1 MTSTPR
7 PILTFD
13 CGTTSVRAIVFDGDA
28 AVAVAQREFAQHF
41 PAPGWVEHDA
51 AEIWAAA
58 LACARDAVASAG
70 RLPRGISAGDIA
82 AIAVTNQR
90 ETAVVWDRATGVPIA
105 PAIVW
110 QDRRTASRMAELREA
125 GHGPRVRALTG
136 LRLDP
141 YFSASKFAWILDRT
155 PGARAR
161 AERGELA
168 AGTIDA
174 WMLWNLTGGRV
185 HATDAS
191 NASRTMLAAIGAHA
205 GAAGC
210 AWSDELCALFGVPR
224 AMLPAIVDSAGVV
237 GESVPA
243 LLGAAIPIAGIAGD
257 QQAAL
262 FGQRCTRPGMAK
274 CTFGTG
280 CFLLA
285 HAGADAV
292 APPEGLLTTVAW
304 RIGGRAEYAVEG
316 SVFVGGSAV
325 QWLRDGLRLIDRAP
339 EVNALAAS
347 VPDSGGVV
355 VVPAFAGLGA
365 PWWDAEARGAVLG
378 ITRGSTKAHVAR
390 ATLEGVA
397 HQVAD
402 LVDAI
407 RAGGIAVDELRVD
420 GGAAAS
426 DLLMQLQAD
435 LAGVPVARPHMLEST
450 AYGAALLARVGVS
463 RPDAPRAAD
472 PADDAVPAQPS
483 IERRFEPVAA
493 PDARCAARLR
503 WSAAVAAVR
512 AFAHPGSSH
521 ATDDASPQASA
532 QASAQAR
539 TLTPTHATD
548 RDTEP

>member
-1 MTSTPR
+1 M
-7 PILTFD
+7 
-13 CGTTSVRAIVFDGDA
+13 
-28 AVAVAQREFAQHF
+28 
-41 PAPGWVEHDA
+41 
-51 AEIWAAA
+51 
-58 LACARDAVASAG
+58 
-70 RLPRGISAGDIA
+70 
-82 AIAVTNQR
+82 
-90 ETAVVWDRATGVPIA
+90 VWDRATGEPIA

-110 QDRRTASRMAELREA
+110 QDRRTAPLMATMRAA
-125 GHGPRVRALTG
+125 GHEERVRALTG

-141 YFSASKFAWILDRT
+141 YFSASKFAWILDHV

-191 NASRTMLAAIGAHA
+191 NASRTLLAAIGGHA
-205 GAAGC
+205 GDAAGC
-210 AWSDELCALFGVPR
+210 AWSDELCALFRVPR

-237 GESVPA
+237 GASAPG

-262 FGQRCTRPGMAK
+262 FGQRCVARGMAK

-285 HAGADAV
+285 HAGDAAV
-292 APPEGLLTTVAW
+292 APPDGLLTTVAW
-304 RIGGRAEYAVEG
+304 RIAGRTEYAVEG

-325 QWLRDGLRLIDRAP
+325 QWLRDGLRFFARAS

-378 ITRGSTKAHVAR
+378 LTRGATKAHLAR

-407 RAGGIAVDELRVD
+407 RAGGIAITALRVD

-426 DLLMQLQAD
+426 DLLMQMQAD
-435 LAGVPVARPHMLEST
+435 LAGLPVERPHMLEST
-450 AYGAALLARVGVS
+450 AFGAALLARVGLS
-463 RPDAPRAAD
+463 LAGRADAEPPDAGPLGAGASIAEVARESPLERTFTPTTSATAAGDRAA
-472 PADDAVPAQPS
+472 
-483 IERRFEPVAA
+483 
-493 PDARCAARLR
+493 ARGR
-503 WSAAVAAVR
+503 WRAAVTAVR
-512 AFAHPGSSH
+512 TFAHP
-521 ATDDASPQASA
+521 
-532 QASAQAR
+532 
-539 TLTPTHATD
+539 
-548 RDTEP
+548 EPNA

>member
-1 MTSTPR
+1 MSTPQR

-13 CGTTSVRAIVFDGDA
+13 CGTTSVRAILFGGGDGG
-28 AVAVAQREFAQHF
+28 VIAVAQQEFAQHF
-41 PAPGWVEHDA
+41 PEPGRVEHDA
-51 AEIWAAA
+51 AEIWRAS
-58 LACARDAVASAG
+58 LACARGVLASAAVDTPG
-70 RLPRGISAGDIA
+70 VVDAPGVA
-82 AIAVTNQR
+82 AIAITNQR
-90 ETAVVWDRATGVPIA
+90 ETAVVWDRATGEPIA

-110 QDRRTASRMAELREA
+110 QDRRTAPLMATMRAA
-125 GHGPRVRALTG
+125 GHEERVRALTG

-141 YFSASKFAWILDRT
+141 YFSASKFAWILDHVPR
-155 PGARAR
+155 ARAR

-191 NASRTMLAAIGAHA
+191 NASRTLLAAIGGHA
-205 GAAGC
+205 GDAAGC
-210 AWSDELCALFGVPR
+210 AWSDELCALFRVPR

-237 GESVPA
+237 GASAPG

-262 FGQRCTRPGMAK
+262 FGQRCVARGMAK

-285 HAGADAV
+285 HAGDEAV
-292 APPEGLLTTVAW
+292 APPAGLLTTVAW
-304 RIGGRAEYAVEG
+304 RIAGRTEYAVEG

-325 QWLRDGLRLIDRAP
+325 QWLRDGLRFFARAS

-378 ITRGSTKAHVAR
+378 LTRGATKAHVAR

-407 RAGGIAVDELRVD
+407 RAGGIAITALRVD

-426 DLLMQLQAD
+426 DLLMQMQAD
-435 LAGVPVARPHMLEST
+435 LAGLPVERPHMLEST
-450 AYGAALLARVGVS
+450 AFGAALLARVGLS
-463 RPDAPRAAD
+463 LAGRADAEPPDAGPVDAGASIAEVARESPLERTFTPTTSATATADRAA
-472 PADDAVPAQPS
+472 
-483 IERRFEPVAA
+483 
-493 PDARCAARLR
+493 ARARWR
-503 WSAAVAAVR
+503 AAVTAVR
-512 AFAHPGSSH
+512 TFAKP
-521 ATDDASPQASA
+521 
-532 QASAQAR
+532 
-539 TLTPTHATD
+539 
-548 RDTEP
+548 EPNA

>member
-1 MTSTPR
+1 MPIPQR

-13 CGTTSVRAIVFDGDA
+13 CGTTSVRAILFGRGDDGGDDGKG
-28 AVAVAQREFAQHF
+28 VIAVAQQEFAQHF
-41 PAPGWVEHDA
+41 PEPGRVEHDA
-51 AEIWAAA
+51 AEIWRAS
-58 LACARDAVASAG
+58 LACARGVLASAG
-70 RLPRGISAGDIA
+70 FDARGVVDASGVVDPRRVA
-82 AIAVTNQR
+82 AIAITNQR
-90 ETAVVWDRATGVPIA
+90 ETAVVWDRATGEPIA

-110 QDRRTASRMAELREA
+110 QDRRTAPLMAAMRAA
-125 GHGPRVRALTG
+125 GHEERVRALTG

-141 YFSASKFAWILDRT
+141 YFSASKFAWILDHV

-191 NASRTMLAAIGAHA
+191 NASRTLLAAIGGHA
-205 GAAGC
+205 GDAAGC
-210 AWSDELCALFGVPR
+210 AWSDELCALFRVPR

-237 GESVPA
+237 GESAPA

-262 FGQRCTRPGMAK
+262 FGQRCVARGMAK

-285 HAGADAV
+285 HAGDEAV

-304 RIGGRAEYAVEG
+304 RIAGRTEYAVEG

-325 QWLRDGLRLIDRAP
+325 QWLRDGLRFFARAS

-347 VPDSGGVV
+347 VPDAGGVV

-378 ITRGSTKAHVAR
+378 LTRGATKAHVAR

-397 HQVAD
+397 QQVAD

-407 RAGGIAVDELRVD
+407 RAGGIAITALRVD

-426 DLLMQLQAD
+426 DLLMQMQAD
-435 LAGVPVARPHMLEST
+435 LAGLPVERPHMLEST
-450 AYGAALLARVGVS
+450 AFGAALLARVGLS
-463 RPDAPRAAD
+463 LAARADAEPSDAGGSIAARPSEDPRESPLERTFTPTASATATADRAA
-472 PADDAVPAQPS
+472 
-483 IERRFEPVAA
+483 
-493 PDARCAARLR
+493 ARARWR
-503 WSAAVAAVR
+503 AAVTAVR
-512 AFAHPGSSH
+512 TFAKP
-521 ATDDASPQASA
+521 
-532 QASAQAR
+532 
-539 TLTPTHATD
+539 
-548 RDTEP
+548 EPNA